1 MESYN
6 NQQITA
12 LQTQGQGYANLQT
25 AFSNI
30 QSGLTSLQTAANQL
44 SLSTTST
51 IAGLSAT
58 VSNTNVLTATT
69 GSAAVAGNYSLTV
82 NSLAQVEQVASQGY
96 ADPNTTLQ
104 QGTMTIQVGSNSP
117 INVTLTSQNDT
128 LQGLANAINAAGGD
142 VQASIINDGSSTPYR
157 LLLTSTEPGAVN
169 AIAVTNNLTTGS
181 GASINPTQVTIQ
193 SAADAQISLGSGPG
207 ALSVTSPSNTVTGL
221 IPGVQLNLLSATPG
235 QPVNVAVATNTSG
248 AVSAVQSFVTAY
260 NAVVDYISQNSTF
273 NASTNQGGIL
283 LGNATTSNL
292 SSALAAAMT
301 ANTSGST
308 DTLGSIGL
316 SFNQSGDLE
325 LNQTT
330 FTQAMS
336 TAAGATAVQNLFAMS
351 GTASNT
357 GITFISGTSK
367 TQPSGPTPYEVQITS
382 PATQASATASNAL
395 ASSITIDNTNNTFS
409 VSVNGVTSAP
419 IAITAGTYTPDQLA
433 AQIQQQINS
442 SSSMAGNLV
451 SVTVNGSGE
460 LQITSQAYGSAA
472 SVAIGSGSAVGA
484 TGPLGFNGNE
494 TGNGTDVAGDF
505 VVNGQTEAAT
515 GTGQYLTGKSGNAN
529 TAGLEVQSTLTA
541 PGTSSLTVSQG
552 LASQLNQ
559 VLNEYLSPISGQLTT
574 VNSQY
579 QTDINNINAQITKD
593 NTNLQT
599 QTSSLQQQFAAMEVS
614 VNNLKSVQSELAGL
628 VPTSSS
634 STGG

>member
-1 MESYN
+1 
-6 NQQITA
+6 
-12 LQTQGQGYANLQT
+12 
-25 AFSNI
+25 
-30 QSGLTSLQTAANQL
+30 
-44 SLSTTST
+44 
-51 IAGLSAT
+51 
-58 VSNTNVLTATT
+58 
-69 GSAAVAGNYSLTV
+69 
-82 NSLAQVEQVASQGY
+82 
-96 ADPNTTLQ
+96 
-104 QGTMTIQVGSNSP
+104 
-117 INVTLTSQNDT
+117 
-128 LQGLANAINAAGGD
+128 
-142 VQASIINDGSSTPYR
+142 
-157 LLLTSTEPGAVN
+157 
-169 AIAVTNNLTTGS
+169 
-181 GASINPTQVTIQ
+181 
-193 SAADAQISLGSGPG
+193 
-207 ALSVTSPSNTVTGL
+207 
-221 IPGVQLNLLSATPG
+221 
-235 QPVNVAVATNTSG
+235 
-248 AVSAVQSFVTAY
+248 
-260 NAVVDYISQNSTF
+260 
-273 NASTNQGGIL
+273 
-283 LGNATTSNL
+283 
-292 SSALAAAMT
+292 
-301 ANTSGST
+301 
-308 DTLGSIGL
+308 
-316 SFNQSGDLE
+316 
-325 LNQTT
+325 
-330 FTQAMS
+330 
-336 TAAGATAVQNLFAMS
+336 
-351 GTASNT
+351 
-357 GITFISGTSK
+357 
-367 TQPSGPTPYEVQITS
+367 VQITS